1 MSWKRH
7 RSDDNQ
13 TEIVKVYRQL
23 GWHVVITNQVGDGFP
38 DLVVGKQSLTDL
50 VEVKDGSKPPSERKL
65 TPDEQQFHDNWTGR
79 PVRIIESVDD
89 VIRHNE
95 EVVNASNERSGKR

>member
-1 MSWKRH
+1 MGLVFQSRPKVATDSQGIREGVRMSWKRH

-38 DLVVGKQSLTDL
+38 DLVVGKQ
-50 VEVKDGSKPPSERKL
+50 
-65 TPDEQQFHDNWTGR
+65 
-79 PVRIIESVDD
+79 
-89 VIRHNE
+89 
-95 EVVNASNERSGKR
+95 